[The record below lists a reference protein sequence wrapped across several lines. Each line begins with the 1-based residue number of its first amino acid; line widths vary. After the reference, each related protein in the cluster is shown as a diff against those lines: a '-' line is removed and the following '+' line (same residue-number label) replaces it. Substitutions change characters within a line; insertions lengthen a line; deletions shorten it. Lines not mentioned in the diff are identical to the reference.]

1 MAATLLCNLLL
12 LVVTIAISSCSYPQP
27 VYVDCSNGTSDNSCW
42 TGGEATPC
50 NNLHLAVRGALKHNS
65 TVIILK
71 PAQPCISC
79 DSFDDEVATENATC
93 PAWFYAA
100 NDSCK
105 CGNGVGGRVFCNET
119 LREVRLHACNCMTY
133 DDQVGLVVGACLYN
147 CYSNVSVRGFG
158 GGRFYNVPKGVI
170 GKEICDPHN
179 REGRLCGKCKE
190 GYAPPVYSY
199 DLRCVKCNSTNYSYF
214 NWAKYI
220 AVAFLPL
227 TLFFYVIVALGISA
241 TSASM
246 NAFILISQALATPE
260 FVRITV
266 LLLEIYSPKYPLLFR
281 LSFTMYGIWNLDFFR
296 TLIPPFCLPVN
307 TLQALAM
314 DYAIAFYP
322 MVLIVFTYAL
332 VELHARNVRIIIW
345 VWKPFHRCLARFRRQ
360 WNMKT
365 SLVEAFATFLL
376 LSYIKLLNVSFTLLV
391 PTQLYD
397 INGDKMSTSYLFYDA
412 TVEMFGKDHL
422 PYAILAISVLL
433 VVVLL
438 PLVVVLL
445 YPLRTTQRCL
455 NRCRLNSLA
464 LRTFTDAFQ
473 GSFKDGTNG
482 TRDCRYFAVVYQ
494 LPRML
499 GFVIYSLT
507 PNGYFHF
514 PFGLVLTVLAILIA
528 TIQPYKKSIY
538 NKIDTVLFLILAML
552 LASLSARS
560 RVITSSFLL
569 FINDSISLTLAL
581 LPLVYCAGLVLRWL
595 YTHTPWLR
603 NRGFC
608 RRKKVLVERE
618 EELPDRIVNPEEY
631 N

>member
-1 MAATLLCNLLL
+1 MATMLLCKFLLL
-12 LVVTIAISSCSYPQP
+12 AETIAASNYGLIAEKIISNQGNPQP

-71 PAQPCISC
+71 PAQQCISC
-79 DSFDDEVATENATC
+79 DSFDDEVAMENATC

-105 CGNGVGGRVFCNET
+105 CGDGVGGRVFCNET

-147 CYSNVSVRGFG
+147 CFFSWNETTPGSNGAYRQ
-158 GGRFYNVPKGVI
+158 FYNVPKHVI

-199 DLRCVKCNSTNYSYF
+199 DFHCVMCIGTNY

-220 AVAFLPL
+220 VVAFLPL
-227 TLFFYVIVALGISA
+227 TLFFCVIVALGIRAS
-241 TSASM
+241 SPSM
-246 NAFILISQALATPE
+246 NAFILISQAIATPA
-260 FVRITV
+260 FVRIFISELQSSKYSV
-266 LLLEIYSPKYPLLFR
+266 LFQLG
-281 LSFTMYGIWNLDFFR
+281 FTMYGIWNLDFFR

-322 MVLIVFTYAL
+322 MVLIVITYVL

-376 LSYIKLLNVSFTLLV
+376 LSYIKFLNVSFTLLV

-397 INGDKMSTSYLFYDA
+397 INGDKMSTS
-412 TVEMFGKDHL
+412 
-422 PYAILAISVLL
+422 
-433 VVVLL
+433 
-438 PLVVVLL
+438 
-445 YPLRTTQRCL
+445 
-455 NRCRLNSLA
+455 
-464 LRTFTDAFQ
+464 
-473 GSFKDGTNG
+473 
-482 TRDCRYFAVVYQ
+482 
-494 LPRML
+494 
-499 GFVIYSLT
+499 
-507 PNGYFHF
+507 
-514 PFGLVLTVLAILIA
+514 
-528 TIQPYKKSIY
+528 
-538 NKIDTVLFLILAML
+538 
-552 LASLSARS
+552 
-560 RVITSSFLL
+560 
-569 FINDSISLTLAL
+569 
-581 LPLVYCAGLVLRWL
+581 
-595 YTHTPWLR
+595 
-603 NRGFC
+603 
-608 RRKKVLVERE
+608 
-618 EELPDRIVNPEEY
+618 
-631 N
+631 